1 MTPPTAF
8 DPYNNVAGPRTISTR
23 SSALGSIG
31 TLWSPD
37 ELLKSPV
44 RMPSCMMSTRSPSK
58 PRMIG
63 RAAPGPKLRMATP
76 GSFFNASPSVGAG
89 LVINSNESSVVMALK
104 ASNTVSWPLG
114 AAVIVS
120 SSWTGVSRSSKSA
133 TAVSPAPTVT
143 VCRFAVKCSRWASSS
158 YVPGVTPSISKLP
171 SSSVSASYRVP
182 TTSTTAPC
190 TGLPS
195 SNETCPRTTA
205 PSCALAPSTNRPN
218 RTATLRAL
226 LALARYAFISLLSST
241 RTAVHGHT
249 PRRPLAHNASD
260 P

>member
-1 MTPPTAF
+1 M
-8 DPYNNVAGPRTISTR
+8 
-23 SSALGSIG
+23 
-31 TLWSPD
+31 
-37 ELLKSPV
+37 
-44 RMPSCMMSTRSPSK
+44 
-58 PRMIG
+58 
-63 RAAPGPKLRMATP
+63 P

-104 ASNTVSWPLG
+104 ASNTVSWPPG

-120 SSWTGVSRSSKSA
+120 SSWIGVMRSSKSA

-218 RTATLRAL
+218 RTATLRAP

-241 RTAVHGHT
+241 RTAAHGHT
-249 PRRPLAHNASD
+249 MLRPRAHCVRERHQRTLAQGAVIKSSSVVSGERWSAGRNGKPALFNQ
-260 P
+260 PGPEKFAYR